1 MNSEPN
7 PEQHPEQSSET
18 NPEQRPEVQP
28 EARPELHR
36 LHPVAMLIG
45 AIKTIRRW
53 VGAAAIPGIA
63 ALAGTGWR
71 LELAIVGVLVLV
83 VGSGVWGVL
92 SWRATTYSVSGGAFY
107 VRRGVLQKS
116 ERTIPLEHVQSVDT
130 VQGIV
135 QRLFSVVELRV
146 ETAGGGTNEP
156 DATLSALDRGAAEAL
171 RREIEGSRQ
180 AVENE
185 ENSGLEVVRK
195 LSTRELLVAGATS
208 GQIGVALSLV
218 AVASQVFDNFLP
230 NNLTERIFDLLAPRS
245 LTVFLFLVLALALL
259 AWLLSIG
266 GTVLAYSGFTLS
278 RDGDFLYIR
287 RGLLE
292 RREATLP
299 LARIQAVRIVEG
311 VLRQPFGL
319 AMVRVESAGYGSG
332 TEDVGVS
339 TTLFPLLPRKDAERL
354 LRAAAPEFVT
364 EASLEPLPDRARRR
378 YIVRALIPAFLI
390 ALAIGLN
397 VWFAAGSVPLSLL
410 ALLLLPP
417 AALLGF
423 FRYRAAG
430 WALDRDRLVVRSRSL
445 ARVTS
450 VVPRR
455 RIQSRSVVESPFQRR
470 ADLATFRAR
479 VASGSGGTAF
489 RIMHLEAFQ
498 ADDLLD
504 KLGPAHRPESGAQ
517 APRPDVAFEN

>member
-7 PEQHPEQSSET
+7 PEQHSEQESPET
-18 NPEQRPEVQP
+18 P
-28 EARPELHR
+28 PELHR

-45 AIKTIRRW
+45 AIRTIRRW

-71 LELAIVGVLVLV
+71 LELAIVGVFILV

-107 VRRGVLQKS
+107 LRRGVLQKS
-116 ERTIPLEHVQSVDT
+116 ERTMPLEHVQSVDT
-130 VQGIV
+130 VQGII
-135 QRLFSVVELRV
+135 QRLFGVVELRV
-146 ETAGGGTNEP
+146 ETAGGGTDQP
-156 DATLSALDRGAAEAL
+156 DATLSALDRGAAERL

-180 AVENE
+180 ESVEDE
-185 ENSGLEVVRK
+185 STGPEVIRK
-195 LSTRELLVAGATS
+195 LSTRELLMAGATS

-230 NNLTERIFDLLAPRS
+230 NDLAERLFELLAPRS
-245 LTVFLFLVLALALL
+245 LTVFLFLVPALALL

-292 RREATLP
+292 KREATLP

-319 AMVRVESAGYGSG
+319 AMLRVESAGYGRG

-339 TTLFPLLPRKDAERL
+339 TTLFPLLPRREAERL
-354 LRAAAPEFVT
+354 LLAAAPGFVT
-364 EASLEPLPDRARRR
+364 EASLSPLPARALRR
-378 YIVRALIPAFLI
+378 YVIRALIPALLV
-390 ALAIGLN
+390 ALAIGIN
-397 VWFAAGSVPLSLL
+397 VWFAAGSVPLALL
-410 ALLLLPP
+410 ALILLPP

-423 FRYRAAG
+423 SRYRAAG
-430 WALDRDRLVVRSRSL
+430 WSLDKDLLLVRNRFLS
-445 ARVTS
+445 RVTS
-450 VVPRR
+450 VIPRR

-470 ADLATFRAR
+470 AGLATFQVR

-489 RIMHLEAFQ
+489 RVVHLEASQ
-498 ADDLLD
+498 ADALLD
-504 KLGPAHRPESGAQ
+504 RLGPGRPEIGSRTAGTDA
-517 APRPDVAFEN
+517 ALES